1 MRWHSCSFCAEVG
14 VLQGVVLAY
23 LVTDTQRVLSL
34 QVSLE
39 QLQRRTAALAQA
51 RGAAAGM
58 LAEWRRDDASM
69 QQAASRLKTS
79 QARAADE
86 ARRLQSWQEQVGVA
100 RS

>member
-1 MRWHSCSFCAEVG
+1 M
-14 VLQGVVLAY
+14 LQGVVLAY
-23 LVTDTQRVLSL
+23 LVTDTQRVLSLRVLSL